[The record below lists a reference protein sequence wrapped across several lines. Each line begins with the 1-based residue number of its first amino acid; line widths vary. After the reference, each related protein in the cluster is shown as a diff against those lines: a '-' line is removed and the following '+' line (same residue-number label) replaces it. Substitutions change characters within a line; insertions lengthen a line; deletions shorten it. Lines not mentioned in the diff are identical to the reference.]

1 MYYSLKI
8 IYMEK
13 SLKGTKTEQNLLKAF
28 AGESQAKNRYEFAA
42 KVAKEEGYEQISGIF
57 LATAL
62 QEQQHAKR
70 FFNFLEGG
78 MVEITASYPA
88 GKTGTTKENLNA
100 AAEGEHEEW
109 SDLYPAFAEVAEEE
123 GFKNISTAF
132 KAIAA
137 AEKGHEDRYRKLLEN
152 VMKDKVFEREEKV
165 FWYCRKCG
173 YIHFGTKPLKNCP
186 ACLHPESYFE
196 LLAENY

>member
-1 MYYSLKI
+1 
-8 IYMEK
+8 MEK
-13 SLKGTKTEQNLLKAF
+13 SIKGTATEKNLLKAF

-42 KVAKEEGYEQISGIF
+42 KVAKEEGYEQIAGIF
-57 LATAL
+57 LETAL

-70 FFNFLEGG
+70 FFKFLEGG
-78 MVEITASYPA
+78 MLEITATYPA
-88 GKTGTTKENLNA
+88 GKIDTTKANLLA

-109 SDLYPAFAEVAEEE
+109 SDLYPAFADIAEKE
-123 GFKNISTAF
+123 GFKGVATAF
-132 KAIAA
+132 RAIAA
-137 AEKGHEDRYRKLLEN
+137 AEKGHEERYRKLLDN
-152 VMKDKVFEREEKV
+152 VTKNKVFEKDEKV

-196 LLAENY
+196 LMASNY

>member
-1 MYYSLKI
+1 
-8 IYMEK
+8 MEK

-42 KVAKEEGYEQISGIF
+42 KVAKEEGYEQIAGIF
-57 LATAL
+57 LETAL

-88 GKTGTTKENLNA
+88 GKTADTKENLVNA
-100 AAEGEHEEW
+100 AAGEHEEW
-109 SDLYPAFAEVAEEE
+109 NILYPEFAKVAEKE

-132 KAIAA
+132 KAIAS

-152 VMKDKVFEREEKV
+152 VMKNKVFGRDEKV

-173 YIHFGTKPLKNCP
+173 YIHFGTRPLKNCP
-186 ACLHPESYFE
+186 ACLHSESYFE
-196 LLAENY
+196 LKAENY

>member
-1 MYYSLKI
+1 
-8 IYMEK
+8 MEK
-13 SLKGTKTEQNLLKAF
+13 SIKGTETEKNLLKAF

-42 KVAKEEGYEQISGIF
+42 KVAKEEGYEQIAGIF
-57 LATAL
+57 LETAL

-70 FFNFLEGG
+70 FFKFLEGG
-78 MVEITASYPA
+78 MLEITACYPA
-88 GKTGTTKENLNA
+88 GKIDTTSGNLLA

-109 SDLYPAFAEVAEEE
+109 SDLYPAFADVAEKE
-123 GFKNISTAF
+123 GFKTVATAF
-132 KAIAA
+132 RAIAA
-137 AEKGHEDRYRKLLEN
+137 AEKGHEERYRKLLEN
-152 VMKDKVFEREEKV
+152 VMGNKVFERGEKV

-196 LLAENY
+196 LLSTNY

>member
-1 MYYSLKI
+1 
-8 IYMEK
+8 MEK
-13 SLKGTKTEQNLLKAF
+13 SIKGTQTEKNLLKAF

-42 KVAKEEGYEQISGIF
+42 KVAKKEGYEQISGIF
-57 LATAL
+57 LETAL

-88 GKTGTTKENLNA
+88 GKTDTTKENLFA

-109 SDLYPAFAEVAEEE
+109 SDLYPAFAKVAEEE
-123 GFKNISTAF
+123 GFKNIATAF
-132 KAIAA
+132 KAIAV
-137 AEKGHEDRYRKLLEN
+137 AEKGHEERYRKLLEN
-152 VMKDKVFEREEKV
+152 VMKNKVFESDGKV

-173 YIHFGTKPLKNCP
+173 YIHFGRKPLKNCP
-186 ACLHPESYFE
+186 ACLHPDSYSE
-196 LLAENY
+196 LLANNY

>member
-1 MYYSLKI
+1 MKNR
-8 IYMEK
+8 
-13 SLKGTKTEQNLLKAF
+13 LKGTKTEQNLLKAF

-42 KVAKEEGYEQISGIF
+42 KVAKEEGFEQISGIF

-88 GKTGTTKENLNA
+88 GKTGTTKENLDA

-109 SDLYPAFAEVAEEE
+109 SDLYPAFAKVAEEE
-123 GFKNISTAF
+123 GFKDISTAF

-152 VMKDKVFEREEKV
+152 VMKNRVFEREGKV

>member
-1 MYYSLKI
+1 
-8 IYMEK
+8 MEK

-42 KVAKEEGYEQISGIF
+42 KVAKEEGYEQIAGIF
-57 LATAL
+57 LETAL
-62 QEQQHAKR
+62 QEQQHARR

-88 GKTGTTKENLNA
+88 GKTADTKENLVNA
-100 AAEGEHEEW
+100 AAGEHEEW
-109 SDLYPAFAEVAEEE
+109 NILYPEFAKVAEKE

-132 KAIAA
+132 KAIAS

-152 VMKDKVFEREEKV
+152 VMKNKVFGRDEKV

-173 YIHFGTKPLKNCP
+173 YIHFGTRPLKNCP
-186 ACLHPESYFE
+186 ACLHSESYFE
-196 LLAENY
+196 LKAENY

>member
-1 MYYSLKI
+1 
-8 IYMEK
+8 MEK

-42 KVAKEEGYEQISGIF
+42 KVAKEEGYEQIAGIF
-57 LATAL
+57 LETAL

-88 GKTGTTKENLNA
+88 GKTGTTKENLNS

-109 SDLYPAFAEVAEEE
+109 SDLYPAFAQVAEERV
-123 GFKNISTAF
+123 FKNIATAF
-132 KAIAA
+132 KAIAS
-137 AEKGHEDRYRKLLEN
+137 AEQGHEERYRKLLER
-152 VMKDKVFEREEKV
+152 VMKNKVFERTKKYSVLPKMWIHTLWHKTSEELPGLPSPGK
-165 FWYCRKCG
+165 
-173 YIHFGTKPLKNCP
+173 
-186 ACLHPESYFE
+186 
-196 LLAENY
+196 LLSN

>member
-1 MYYSLKI
+1 
-8 IYMEK
+8 MEK

-42 KVAKEEGYEQISGIF
+42 KAAKAEGFEQIAGIF
-57 LATAL
+57 LETAL

-88 GKTGTTKENLNA
+88 GKTATTRENLIA

-109 SDLYPAFAEVAEEE
+109 SDLYPAFAKIAEEE
-123 GFKNISTAF
+123 GFKNIATAF
-132 KAIAA
+132 RAIAS
-137 AEKGHEDRYRKLLEN
+137 AEKNHETRYRKLLEN
-152 VMKDKVFEREEKV
+152 VTKERVFEREEKV

-173 YIHFGTKPLKNCP
+173 YIHFGTKPLRNCP
-186 ACLHPESYFE
+186 ACLHPEAYFE
-196 LLAENY
+196 ILAENY